1 MAEQDPVCGMMVD
14 PAKAAGQHE
23 HKGALYCFCSPSC
36 LARFKADPDKFL
48 APSFRPIGM
57 STTGLTD
64 RTSSSPS
71 STTASACPWLPA
83 YSTRCWP
90 AALAHDRQRGHEPLV
105 GLGHRQC
112 APLAQA
118 GPKNPQNIRG
128 FLVRSGRFELPQHF
142 YHQNLNLARLP
153 VPPRP
158 RRNEN
163 LVDETAQV
171 KVSPPPVGQLFPPA
185 LPAPPRAARK
195 RPTSFSSVRRAT

>member
-1 MAEQDPVCGMMVD
+1 MSIDSLSRQLKAGLPLCPRKLHFASRTHMAEQDPVCGMMVD

-118 GPKNPQNIRG
+118 GPVEVATSTP
-128 FLVRSGRFELPQHF
+128 SG
-142 YHQNLNLARLP
+142 AI
-153 VPPRP
+153 
-158 RRNEN
+158 
-163 LVDETAQV
+163 
-171 KVSPPPVGQLFPPA
+171 S
-185 LPAPPRAARK
+185 
-195 RPTSFSSVRRAT
+195 